1 MLYFFQPVVCS
12 SWFAINSEFWPINL
26 LFLGC
31 SLSEFLPVYS
41 LATDQYSPGT
51 EDTYLPLDW
60 VLFFW
65 LSCPPPWKFILLSLV
80 SVLHAALSPQ
90 TAAPPLGT
98 SSWLFHTQ
106 LHCLPWSIKEHL
118 RSLHTHVN
126 WLPVYKYICGR
137 CISHLKGFEKGFF
150 NLHQTFGLKA
160 ELSMEMGLRDMYA

>member
-1 MLYFFQPVVCS
+1 MLYFFQPVVFS

-60 VLFFW
+60 VLSFW

-90 TAAPPLGT
+90 TAAPPFGHQFLT
-98 SSWLFHTQ
+98 LPYPASFPSMVNQRAPQELTHTCK
-106 LHCLPWSIKEHL
+106 LVTCLQIYMWKMHF
-118 RSLHTHVN
+118 T
-126 WLPVYKYICGR
+126 
-137 CISHLKGFEKGFF
+137 LKRVWER
-150 NLHQTFGLKA
+150 LL
-160 ELSMEMGLRDMYA
+160 